1 MAASFDCTTKH
12 FGTGGWISERYIA
25 AYDDG
30 AGAGSM
36 LDAPIHEVH
45 GVPIPVSW
53 ERRSKTSST
62 FRWKLKGA
70 NISNAGK
77 AILSYK
83 FTLFEARNEFTVS
96 GHLHGY
102 DNLIT
107 GSGTCKRIQ

>member
-1 MAASFDCTTKH
+1 
-12 FGTGGWISERYIA
+12 
-25 AYDDG
+25 
-30 AGAGSM
+30 M

-83 FTLFEARNEFTVS
+83 FTLFEARNE
-96 GHLHGY
+96 
-102 DNLIT
+102 
-107 GSGTCKRIQ
+107 RIYSLRPSSRV